1 MQGLR
6 VPPGNAHNPTPLEE
20 RQEQTLTYL
29 LCMLHGIEVNMNG
42 SDTTDLWIYYRNG
55 TNAVHRDI
63 KDFLNMYHRDDPDAL
78 RARNVQ
84 MCSTVVDKFMN
95 DRVSVKDLQYNLHL
109 MQKPAFEVPNP
120 LILSTILK
128 YTSNNTVPVN
138 TEAKMNIDKEN
149 EHNFVAQYQKYLL
162 QDQREFQ
169 NQVTYMML
177 IFQEFC
183 KMYESQAHDM
193 WTVTQTIPAS
203 TYIQNNE
210 TELPAMAY
218 HGNLLVQKSSGLS
231 EEVRCVG
238 HLGNSF
244 PGCACIR
251 EGKGSV
257 NMYERMPTAVHV
269 I

>member
-1 MQGLR
+1 MCAE
-6 VPPGNAHNPTPLEE
+6 VSKHVHDSNA
-20 RQEQTLTYL
+20 
-29 LCMLHGIEVNMNG
+29 
-42 SDTTDLWIYYRNG
+42 
-55 TNAVHRDI
+55 
-63 KDFLNMYHRDDPDAL
+63 
-78 RARNVQ
+78 
-84 MCSTVVDKFMN
+84 
-95 DRVSVKDLQYNLHL
+95 SVKDLEYNLHL

-128 YTSNNTVPVN
+128 FTSNNIVPTN
-138 TEAKMNIDKEN
+138 TEGASTCDKSN
-149 EHNFVAQYQKYLL
+149 EHSFIASYKKYLL
-162 QDQREFQ
+162 QDEAEFRE
-169 NQVTYMML
+169 QVRDMARV
-177 IFQEFC
+177 FDGFC
-183 KMYESQAHDM
+183 DMYLSKANNM
-193 WTVTQTIPAS
+193 WTITQNMPAS

-218 HGNLLVQKSSGLS
+218 HGNLLLQKSNGVR